1 MRSDN
6 RVVTG
11 VLLLV
16 IVSTRAGAAST
27 ANECLIG
34 FDGLGDAVKNGGT
47 LHCKDCDAR
56 CDADPG
62 STPNGS
68 CTFTLKA
75 CVNDAGSG
83 CAGTELKKVSVRGNC
98 GASTLGFTPGGTAL
112 ACGPEGSLTVSL
124 KKHGRNSGKCK
135 VKAKTIS
142 NGR

>member
-6 RVVTG
+6 RAVAS

-16 IVSTRAGAAST
+16 IASTRAGATST

-62 STPNGS
+62 STHVHHHDMITSADRPS
-68 CTFTLKA
+68 RH
-75 CVNDAGSG
+75 DEDSSG
-83 CAGTELKKVSVRGNC
+83 ATKPSSPLVASVVGGGCRVKKRQRLTPTTMSAANTAVRHTM
-98 GASTLGFTPGGTAL
+98 AAATAM
-112 ACGPEGSLTVSL
+112 
-124 KKHGRNSGKCK
+124 R
-135 VKAKTIS
+135 
-142 NGR
+142 R